1 MQTWHCIALIVLS
14 IAVFLYAS
22 FVDEINKTAETSLI
36 TLTEVSEPGLEKK
49 GTDSD
54 RNFSSSWAEALLTLD
69 SAIDEDYAISFHQEA
84 LESNLLLST
93 ILNELEKS
101 PVAFEMILGPFTNEI
116 FSENK
121 LEVLSS
127 LILVRPKSKKSLHV
141 ICKGHS
147 SRAANLLSELIVRNY
162 NRLVTSESTESPLPD
177 SLVKK
182 LKIVKDYQKQL
193 KAEIVRIDEI
203 LATKQ
208 DVSAQA
214 EALFK
219 S

>member
-36 TLTEVSEPGLEKK
+36 TLSEVSEPGLEKK

-54 RNFSSSWAEALLTLD
+54 HNFSSSWAETLLALD

-141 ICKGHS
+141 ICKGTPPVRLTCFLS
-147 SRAANLLSELIVRNY
+147 S
-162 NRLVTSESTESPLPD
+162 
-177 SLVKK
+177 
-182 LKIVKDYQKQL
+182 
-193 KAEIVRIDEI
+193 
-203 LATKQ
+203 
-208 DVSAQA
+208 
-214 EALFK
+214 
-219 S
+219 